1 MSAAL
6 QSMGLKM
13 VLDKLCLYIYPTKPI
28 FIFFYINDILIIGYL
43 SYY

>member
-6 QSMGLKM
+6 QNMGLKA
-13 VLDKLCLYIYPTKPI
+13 VLDKPYLYIYPTEPI
-28 FIFFYINDILIIGYL
+28 FVFFYVNNILIIRYL